1 MRLTE
6 AEGKALLR
14 RHGISVPRGLL
25 LSASGDAP
33 PPPEV
38 ADWSGLV
45 LKAQLVEGGRGKR
58 GLVRRVAPNELAA
71 AHRAMATIA
80 SDAGFLLEEAVDIS
94 RELYLALRLDCTRQ
108 GIELLLAT
116 EGGVEVEQTSA
127 LLRLPLDPEA
137 PGAAETV
144 FHALRGRLP
153 PDLAARLAREAVRLA
168 RVMIEE
174 DLELLEINPLAV
186 TGEGR
191 LVACDAKLVRDDAAA
206 FRHDEAAMAESAR
219 LEERALTPLERRARQ
234 QDFTLVEMPGDVAL
248 VTAGAGLGMLM
259 MDLLADHDLAA
270 ACFMDNRRGGP
281 TDTTEARLEA
291 AFELAARPEVKAILF
306 YTTLASRPLADRV
319 EGLLAFL
326 ARRPAPKPIFAGFA
340 AAHTATRGFDVEA
353 ARERLAAAGIAALQ
367 EDPLTL
373 VRAVAASVRPG
384 APA

>member
-14 RHGISVPRGLL
+14 RHGIAVPRGVL
-25 LSASGDAP
+25 LSALGDAP

-38 ADWSGLV
+38 ANCSGLV

-71 AHRAMATIA
+71 AHRAMAAIA
-80 SDAGFLLEEAVDIS
+80 SDAGFLLEEAVDVN
-94 RELYLALRLDCTRQ
+94 RELYLALRLDGTQQ

-127 LLRLPLDPEA
+127 LLRLPLDPEV

-174 DLELLEINPLAV
+174 DLELLEINPLAI

-191 LVACDAKLVRDDAAA
+191 LVACDAKLVRDDAAT
-206 FRHDEAAMAESAR
+206 FRHDAAAMAESAR

-234 QDFTLVEMPGDVAL
+234 QGFSGRMP
-248 VTAGAGLGMLM
+248 
-259 MDLLADHDLAA
+259 AA
-270 ACFMDNRRGGP
+270 AATCFHRGTSSRSRSASGPGPSSGRRAPDSSIRRASSVPSRSGATSRASFSTTSGGVP
-281 TDTTEARLEA
+281 RG
-291 AFELAARPEVKAILF
+291 
-306 YTTLASRPLADRV
+306 AS
-319 EGLLAFL
+319 
-326 ARRPAPKPIFAGFA
+326 
-340 AAHTATRGFDVEA
+340 
-353 ARERLAAAGIAALQ
+353 IAYQITIA
-367 EDPLTL
+367 
-373 VRAVAASVRPG
+373 
-384 APA
+384 